1 MDTVKQTFSRNK
13 TLKSL
18 VRNDTVIRRGK
29 FLIHVKAGSEKRD
42 LARIMTAYRSYN
54 YGEKYSF
61 TDIAVA
67 AEVSEE
73 FVRQAFEFNA
83 ELKKLTKFDDVL
95 PDGGI
100 CKNPEKEELV
110 KAMAYVEKIYRET
123 PLLSKYSASTIA
135 ADTGIKRTVVSE
147 ILCMPYM
154 KQLMSA
160 DKKMSGGLFRKQ
172 SPEAQQ
178 LSLF

>member
-1 MDTVKQTFSRNK
+1 
-13 TLKSL
+13 
-18 VRNDTVIRRGK
+18 
-29 FLIHVKAGSEKRD
+29 
-42 LARIMTAYRSYN
+42 MTR
-54 YGEKYSF
+54 
-61 TDIAVA
+61 
-67 AEVSEE
+67 
-73 FVRQAFEFNA
+73 
-83 ELKKLTKFDDVL
+83 FDDVL